1 MSFLFKIRKP
11 RQYNVKYRYY
21 DEHKERLQQSE
32 ARVRKKLGMDV
43 DDSASTGVL
52 HRGVFRNS
60 IDSTK
65 EEKSRNMRFGIIIGV
80 LLIFAYCFI
89 HYAG

>member
-1 MSFLFKIRKP
+1 MLLFKIRKP

-52 HRGVFRNS
+52 HKGVFRNS

>member
-1 MSFLFKIRKP
+1 MSFLFKVRKP

-52 HRGVFRNS
+52 HRGVFRNT

-65 EEKSRNMRFGIIIGV
+65 DEKSRLVRFGVILGL
-80 LLIFAYCFI
+80 LLIFAYTFI

>member
-1 MSFLFKIRKP
+1 MLLFKIRKP